1 MIGEI
6 KARHKAV
13 QWDEPS
19 GQGIFHG
26 IHPLSYAYAALLVPA
41 MPEEVQERLS
51 VPENRPDYLLLTRF
65 SCL

>member
-51 VPENRPDYLLLTRF
+51 VPENTA
-65 SCL
+65 